1 MVKIAGLNQ
10 IKAPL
15 KGSVITIGN
24 FDGLH
29 LGHQALMSRVV
40 EKSKMHPNLK
50 SVVFTFDQHPSQFLR
65 PNEVVS
71 RLSSPAQLEG
81 KIKALGIDVLIVQEF
96 DQSFS
101 SLSAE
106 SFIRDFLYPKLNPQA
121 FVVGYDFAFGHGR
134 EGNFQLLKKIGSDL
148 HFEVE
153 QLPEVKI
160 DGQVIS
166 SSAIRKFVS
175 AGEIKK
181 ANEYLGRPYM
191 IEGVKEVGDGR
202 GIKLGFPTWNLKPEI
217 ETLLGAGVYITQFE
231 ISGKLYPA
239 VTNVGFRPTFYSILK
254 KNIETHVLTPFSDQ
268 SPSARIHFIN
278 KIRDEKKFSAVE
290 DLIEQI
296 HTDIDSA
303 KAFFNLPD
311 KG

>member
-1 MVKIAGLNQ
+1 
-10 IKAPL
+10 
-15 KGSVITIGN
+15 
-24 FDGLH
+24 
-29 LGHQALMSRVV
+29 
-40 EKSKMHPNLK
+40 
-50 SVVFTFDQHPSQFLR
+50 
-65 PNEVVS
+65 
-71 RLSSPAQLEG
+71 
-81 KIKALGIDVLIVQEF
+81 
-96 DQSFS
+96 
-101 SLSAE
+101 
-106 SFIRDFLYPKLNPQA
+106 
-121 FVVGYDFAFGHGR
+121 
-134 EGNFQLLKKIGSDL
+134 
-148 HFEVE
+148 
-153 QLPEVKI
+153 
-160 DGQVIS
+160 
-166 SSAIRKFVS
+166 
-175 AGEIKK
+175 
-181 ANEYLGRPYM
+181 PYM

-268 SPSARIHFIN
+268 SPSARIHFII